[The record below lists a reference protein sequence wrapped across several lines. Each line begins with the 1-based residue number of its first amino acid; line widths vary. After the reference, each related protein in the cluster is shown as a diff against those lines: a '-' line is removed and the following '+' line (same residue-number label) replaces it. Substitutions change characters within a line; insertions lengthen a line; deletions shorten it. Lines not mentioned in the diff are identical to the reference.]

1 MGITQTLNA
10 HLSLCSSST
19 VSGKWHNRWGKSGWW
34 SWEKSIIQYYYI
46 TLLSFPFCSLHSF
59 PLHLNSMS
67 CFSSRCSI
75 TSTAACLGHFSTT
88 ASKNESRRQVHSCAL
103 MSLGFKVMIYSPS
116 CHSILIVQE
125 VYSKTVS
132 LWSYVNSQLE
142 EFTNPLYVNYEH
154 HVLYPVAS
162 LRHLEL
168 WVSYYVRWN
177 PRMRPQV
184 SRGCGR
190 SWLTQ

>member
-1 MGITQTLNA
+1 
-10 HLSLCSSST
+10 
-19 VSGKWHNRWGKSGWW
+19 
-34 SWEKSIIQYYYI
+34 
-46 TLLSFPFCSLHSF
+46 
-59 PLHLNSMS
+59 
-67 CFSSRCSI
+67 
-75 TSTAACLGHFSTT
+75 
-88 ASKNESRRQVHSCAL
+88 
-103 MSLGFKVMIYSPS
+103 MIYSPS
-116 CHSILIVQE
+116 CHSFLIVQE

-190 SWLTQ
+190 SWLTQCFITDYSKCVSVEVQVGENVFCGLVDLYLTL